1 LIGRHKQSAE
11 SYEVANEYFE
21 KLNSAISTDVRSKWN
36 SEILDAENQR
46 LQSPAAMDIMGTR
59 NVAVS
64 RDIQDV
70 SDNEKDDV
78 VGEWISLALSIEEK
92 Q

>member
-1 LIGRHKQSAE
+1 
-11 SYEVANEYFE
+11 
-21 KLNSAISTDVRSKWN
+21 
-36 SEILDAENQR
+36 
-46 LQSPAAMDIMGTR
+46 MDIMGTR